1 MERNKAVLPL
11 LIVGLL
17 AVLGCSKLSQLANSE
32 SNSRTDEPR
41 PTGDISRSF
50 SLAGKEWSSNEL
62 KDTDI
67 KVDLPGTP
75 ADKTPPLPPSYKQVF
90 SAMHIYSYD
99 DKDFASSYTEMV
111 PTGKRKF
118 TIKEL
123 ADTSMA
129 AMKKQLPDLTY
140 TLDVKSDSNAK
151 YNGSFTKN
159 GKSFDV
165 RGCCIYKKD
174 GSARVWAVLT
184 LIPKDNSDAQT
195 AGQRIIDSVS
205 FKNSTEAC
213 K

>member
-17 AVLGCSKLSQLANSE
+17 AVLGCSKLSQLANSG
-32 SNSRTDEPR
+32 SNSHTDDPR
-41 PTGDISRSF
+41 PTGDISRLF

-62 KDTDI
+62 KETDI
-67 KVDLPGTP
+67 KVDLPGAP
-75 ADKTPPLPPSYKQVF
+75 VDKTPPLPPSFKEVF

-111 PTGKRKF
+111 PTGKKKF

-123 ADTSMA
+123 GDTSMS

-140 TLDVKSDSNAK
+140 TLDVKSDSKAK

-165 RGCCIYKKD
+165 RGCCVYKKD
-174 GSARVWAVLT
+174 APARVWAVLT
-184 LIPKDNSDAQT
+184 LIPKDNADAQT

-205 FKNSTEAC
+205 FKNSTEVC